1 MLPDTIDV
9 LVIGAR
15 PGRAHRCCFAGRQDR
30 RVIVADSQ
38 AEGQNTSRTA
48 RSGLRGGG
56 LPLTSR
62 SQGGLGARSRVPG

>member
-1 MLPDTIDV
+1 MLPDTTDV
-9 LVIGAR
+9 LVIGVGPAGLIAAVSLGAR
-15 PGRAHRCCFAGRQDR
+15 SR

-56 LPLTSR
+56 LPLTGRR
-62 SQGGLGARSRVPG
+62 S